1 MSDSVPHDEALR
13 IATIDARYRTIR
25 TAIRTIGWVL
35 AAFFSY
41 KAVGD
46 VSGQTTTISVVVNLI
61 LNALVDLRLAFTIT
75 LAGACAAW
83 AVAEQILRHRAVR
96 HLAGRNAELELRL
109 DPNRTSSGLPVNGK
123 AHRRKKG
130 S

>member
-1 MSDSVPHDEALR
+1 MSDSGPHNEALR

-41 KAVGD
+41 KAVGE
-46 VSGQTTTISVVVNLI
+46 VSGQTTTIYVVVNLI
-61 LNALVDLRLAFTIT
+61 LNALVDLKLVFTIT

-83 AVAEQILRHRAVR
+83 AVAERILRHRAVG
-96 HLAGRNAELELRL
+96 HLAERNAELELRL
-109 DPNRTSSGLPVNGK
+109 DPNRTGSGLPVDGK
-123 AHRRKKG
+123 AHRRNKG